1 AAPKQVLVSPK
12 MQIPICASAIIDD
25 REVPYR
31 GTVWDAV
38 VGVVVDVQANRL
50 YAGTLADPSVT
61 PDPEH
66 ERPRPPVNAS
76 GPDRLNR
83 GETIVRI
90 YGNFDMRELLGIP
103 PAPGTLYVHFTLGRH
118 QSNVV
123 RVDLVLERG
132 EG

>member
-1 AAPKQVLVSPK
+1 MSDSTPDTAFSEVRLPSYLKWRASPSIPYEERGLMIAAPKQVLVSPK

-61 PDPEH
+61 PDP
-66 ERPRPPVNAS
+66 
-76 GPDRLNR
+76 
-83 GETIVRI
+83 
-90 YGNFDMRELLGIP
+90 
-103 PAPGTLYVHFTLGRH
+103 
-118 QSNVV
+118 
-123 RVDLVLERG
+123 
-132 EG
+132 